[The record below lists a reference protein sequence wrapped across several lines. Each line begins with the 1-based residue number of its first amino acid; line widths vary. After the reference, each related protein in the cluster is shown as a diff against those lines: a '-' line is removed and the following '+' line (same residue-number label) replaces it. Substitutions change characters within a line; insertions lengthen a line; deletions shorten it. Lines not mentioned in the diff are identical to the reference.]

1 MVSAFTSTLLFITA
15 RLAYADECK
24 EHLILFMKYG
34 YQYVKKPFL
43 FMLDPEFVHVV
54 FTRFGEFVGMC
65 PCMRGVLRFIL
76 SYRHPSLEQRVA
88 GMTFSNPLGL
98 SAGFDYEAR
107 LTQVLP
113 AIGFGF
119 GTVGTITNK
128 FYEGNEK
135 PRLGRLKKSRSLFV
149 NKGFKNAGIDAG
161 ITKLEDYQFEIPIGI
176 SIGRTNDGSCD
187 TVEKSVDDIVQAFK
201 KVEKSKLKNSYYEL
215 NISCPNLKGNVS
227 FYPPENLRKLLQA
240 VEKMKIKRP
249 IFVKMP
255 IGKSDKEF
263 LAMLKVITNFSV
275 AGIIIGNLQRDR
287 SNKAFI
293 AEEVSQW
300 NKGNFS
306 GKPTEED
313 ANRHIALAYKKYGTK
328 LIIIGCGGVFSAE
341 DAYEKIKHGAT
352 LVQMITGMIFE
363 GPQVM
368 TEINRGLVQLLERDG
383 YKHVSEVVGK

>member
-1 MVSAFTSTLLFITA
+1 
-15 RLAYADECK
+15 
-24 EHLILFMKYG
+24 
-34 YQYVKKPFL
+34 
-43 FMLDPEFVHVV
+43 
-54 FTRFGEFVGMC
+54 
-65 PCMRGVLRFIL
+65 
-76 SYRHPSLEQRVA
+76 
-88 GMTFSNPLGL
+88 
-98 SAGFDYEAR
+98 
-107 LTQVLP
+107 
-113 AIGFGF
+113 
-119 GTVGTITNK
+119 
-128 FYEGNEK
+128 
-135 PRLGRLKKSRSLFV
+135 
-149 NKGFKNAGIDAG
+149 
-161 ITKLEDYQFEIPIGI
+161 
-176 SIGRTNDGSCD
+176 
-187 TVEKSVDDIVQAFK
+187 
-201 KVEKSKLKNSYYEL
+201 
-215 NISCPNLKGNVS
+215 LKGNVS

-287 SNKAFI
+287 SKKAFI

-341 DAYEKIKHGAT
+341 DAYEKIKNGAT

-383 YKHVSEVVGK
+383 YKHVSEAVGKNKES